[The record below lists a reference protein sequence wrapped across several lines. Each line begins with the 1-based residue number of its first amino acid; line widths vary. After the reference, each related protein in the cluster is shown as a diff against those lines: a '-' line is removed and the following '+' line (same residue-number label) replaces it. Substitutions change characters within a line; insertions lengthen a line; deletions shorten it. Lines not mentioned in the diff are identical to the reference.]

1 MRVKKVYAV
10 LFLIFFQFTFSN
22 LYGGTTGKIAGRITD
37 TETGEGLAGVNVY
50 LEGTTL
56 GAATDL
62 NGDFVVLNIAPG
74 SYTVIAS
81 MIGYQEQRVLNVK
94 ISIDFTT
101 KVDFKINTTIM
112 ELEDAIIVVAGRE
125 MVRKDL
131 TSTSAVVGSEEIAA
145 MPVEEFDQILQLQ
158 TGVVKGADGN
168 IHIRGGRS
176 SEVAYLV
183 NGVSVTD
190 PFSGNIAIEV
200 ENTGIQ
206 EIQVIS
212 GTFNAEYG
220 QAMSGVVEVVTK
232 EGKKNFTG
240 HLSLYSGDYVS
251 NHTETL
257 PEINDFKPFNISN
270 IQLNLSGPIP
280 FTEDK
285 LTFFATARIYNNA
298 GWLYGKRVFN
308 TSDSSSFQSP
318 DPENWYIES
327 TGDKAIVPMN
337 SFNKITTQTNLTY
350 KLAANLKINYE
361 FLWSDIEFR
370 DYNHAFKYNPDG
382 DFRKFKNAFT
392 HLLNLNHT
400 LSSKMFYTLKLS
412 HLLFDFKKYV
422 YEDPLDSRYVDPR
435 LLRGSFRTGGTEMD
449 HFYRSTQSQ
458 AAKFDFTSQVTK
470 THLIKSGFEFRRHK
484 LWLHEFEIY
493 FDRSTDWKPKIP
505 TDTIGVLKNNTYSH
519 SPIEI
524 SAYVQDKMEFKD
536 IIINAGVRFD
546 YFFPDGKIP
555 KQTYF
560 ITTPEGEKISR
571 EGDRDPLIA
580 PKVSA
585 GEKYQISPRIGI
597 AYPITERGV
606 IHFSYGHFFQMPTF
620 EHLYHNSEFEVEF
633 GGLRSLMG
641 NADLK
646 PQQTVIYE
654 LGLQQQLTDDIGLDV
669 TGFYKDMRNL
679 LGTKIVEHYT
689 ATMLYAKYVNR
700 DYGNIRGITLAIK
713 KMRTNYFSANIDYTF
728 QIAEGNASD
737 PNAVFIDNQSSPP
750 RESEIKV
757 VSLDWDQTHTL
768 NFSIILSDPGNWGV
782 SLLAR
787 MGSGLPYSPSF
798 QGIRTA
804 SENSERKP
812 TQLTIDLNTD
822 KEFNLFGVKATLFL
836 KIYNLLDR
844 ENEVT
849 VYSDTGKAGHTL
861 ASFFAGDWRNYST
874 QDDFL
879 SRPDFYSEPRRIIF
893 GMSFGF

>member
-1 MRVKKVYAV
+1 MRVRKVCIL
-10 LFLIFFQFTFSN
+10 LFIIFFQFTFSS
-22 LYGGTTGKIAGRITD
+22 LYAGTTGKIAGVVAD
-37 TETGEGLAGVNVY
+37 VETGEGLIGANVY
-50 LEGTTL
+50 LEGTSL

-62 NGDFVVLNIAPG
+62 NGYFVVLNIPPG
-74 SYTVIAS
+74 SYTIIAS
-81 MIGYQEQRVLNVK
+81 MIGYQEQKVLNVK
-94 ISIDFTT
+94 VSIDFTT
-101 KVDFKINTTIM
+101 KLDLKINTTLM
-112 ELEDAIIVVAGRE
+112 ELEEAVVVIAGRE

-131 TSTSAVVGSEEIAA
+131 TSTSAVVGAEEIAA

-158 TGVVKGADGN
+158 TGVIKGADGS

-176 SEVAYLV
+176 SEVAYLI

-200 ENTGIQ
+200 ENIGIQ
-206 EIQVIS
+206 EVQVIS

-232 EGKKNFTG
+232 EGKNNYTG
-240 HLSLYSGDYVS
+240 KLSVYGGDYVS
-251 NHTETL
+251 NHTETF
-257 PEINDFKPFNISN
+257 PEIDDFKPSNISN
-270 IQLNLSGPIP
+270 IQLNLSGPLP
-280 FTEDK
+280 FTEEK
-285 LTFFATARIYNNA
+285 LTFFATARIYNND

-318 DPENWYIES
+318 DPEDWHIEN
-327 TGDKAIVPMN
+327 TGDNAIVPMN
-337 SFNKITTQTNLTY
+337 SFYKITTQVNLTY
-350 KLAANLKINYE
+350 KLAPALKLNYE
-361 FLWSDIEFR
+361 FLWGDIEFR

-400 LSSKMFYTLKLS
+400 LSSKMFYTIKLS
-412 HLLFDFKKYV
+412 HFLFDFKKYV
-422 YEDPLDSRYVDPR
+422 YKNPLDSRYVDPR
-435 LLRGSFRTGGTEMD
+435 LLRGNFRTGGTEMD
-449 HFYRSTQSQ
+449 HFYRSTRSQ

-470 THLIKSGFEFRRHK
+470 THLIKSGIEFRRHRLK
-484 LWLHEFEIY
+484 LHEFEIQL
-493 FDRSTDWKPKIP
+493 DRSTGWQPKIP
-505 TDTIGVLKNNTYSH
+505 ADTIGVLKNNSYSH
-519 SPIEI
+519 SPIDI
-524 SAYVQDKMEFKD
+524 SAYIQDKMEFED
-536 IIINAGVRFD
+536 IIINAGIRFD
-546 YFFPDGKIP
+546 YFHPDGKIP
-555 KQTYF
+555 KQNYF
-560 ITTPEGEKISR
+560 ITTPEGEEISR
-571 EGDRDPLIA
+571 EGDRDPLNA
-580 PKVSA
+580 PKISA
-585 GEKYQISPRIGI
+585 GNKTQISPRIGI

-620 EHLYHNSEFEVEF
+620 EHLYHNSEFEVTP
-633 GGLRSLMG
+633 GGLRSLIG

-646 PQQTVIYE
+646 PQQTIIYE
-654 LGLQQQLTDDIGLDV
+654 LGLQQQLTEDIGIDV

-679 LGTKIVEHYT
+679 LGTKIIEHYT
-689 ATMLYAKYVNR
+689 ATLLYAKYVNR

-737 PNAVFIDNQSSPP
+737 PNAVFLDNQTSPP

-757 VSLDWDQTHTL
+757 VPLDWDQTHTL
-768 NFSIILSDPGNWGV
+768 NLSLLLSDPGSWGV

-787 MGSGLPYSPSF
+787 MGSGLPYTPSF

-812 TQLTIDLNTD
+812 TQLTIDLNAD
-822 KEFNLFGVKATLFL
+822 KEFDLFGIKTTLFL

-844 ENEVT
+844 KNEIT
-849 VYSDTGKAGHTL
+849 VYSDTGKAGETL
-861 ASFFAGDWRNYST
+861 SSFFAGDWRNYST

-879 SRPDFYSEPRRIIF
+879 NRPDFYSEPRRIIF